1 MHMFW
6 KKKEPVILT
15 DKEKID
21 ELLSRSVATI
31 LPTKEGLEKKFLSGE
46 RLRIYIGA
54 DATGPDLH
62 LGHSTNF
69 FFLERMRRL
78 GHEIIV
84 LFGDFTAMIGDPSD
98 KSVARTR
105 LSREEVEKNIE
116 TWEAQIAH
124 VLDIHNK
131 ENPVRIERNS
141 KWLSQLHFEDV
152 VDLASHFTVQQ
163 MIERDMFERRIQDG
177 KPVYVHE
184 FMYPLMVGYDSVVLD
199 VDIELGGNDQTFNM
213 LAGRTLQK
221 AKGGKDKYV
230 VATTL
235 LENPVT
241 GKKLMSKSE
250 GGYVSL
256 QDEPNDMYGKVM
268 ALPDEAMIQL
278 FIDATWLPMSEI
290 KELEKQAQEDPKM
303 VKMRLAREIV
313 TIYHNKEAAQK
324 AEQNFEQTFAQGG
337 VPEDVEIATAT
348 PEDQLVDVLVAKGIV
363 KSKSE
368 FRRLVEGGAISVV
381 DGEKVADTNAKV
393 RVGVYKVGKRRFL
406 KVEVKK

>member
-1 MHMFW
+1 MFGFN
-6 KKKEPVILT
+6 KQTPINT
-15 DKEKID
+15 DTTKID
-21 ELLSRSVATI
+21 ELLSRSVAAI
-31 LPTKEGLEKKFLSGE
+31 LPTKEGLTKKFLSGE

-84 LFGDFTAMIGDPSD
+84 LFGDFTAMIGDPTD
-98 KSVARTR
+98 KSVARVQLTK
-105 LSREEVEKNIE
+105 EEVEKNIS
-116 TWEAQIAH
+116 TWEKQISH
-124 VLDIHNK
+124 VLDLYNK

-141 KWLSQLHFEDV
+141 TWLSKLTFSDV
-152 VDLASHFTVQQ
+152 VDLASNFTVQQ
-163 MIERDMFERRIQDG
+163 MIERDMFEKRISEG

-221 AKGGKDKYV
+221 VKGKRDKSV

-235 LENPVT
+235 LVNPST

-256 QDEPNDMYGKVM
+256 QDTPQDMYGKVM
-268 ALPDEAMIQL
+268 ALPDVVVRQL
-278 FIDATWLPMSEI
+278 FIDATWVSLDEI
-290 KELEKQAQEDPKM
+290 ESIMASQQDHPKET
-303 VKMRLAREIV
+303 KMRLARELV
-313 TIYHNKEAAQK
+313 TIYHSAKHAAQ
-324 AEQNFEQTFAQGG
+324 AEQNFEATFSKGG
-337 VPEDVEIATAT
+337 VPEDVEVLTVLPGSI
-348 PEDQLVDVLVAKGIV
+348 LIDVLVAHSV
-363 KSKSE
+363 VSSKTD
-368 FRRLVEGGAISVV
+368 FRRLVKEGAVSVV
-381 DGEKVADTNAKV
+381 EGEKVSDVNAQAV
-393 RVGVYKVGKRRFL
+393 SGTYRIGKKRF
-406 KVEVKK
+406 VKIVV